1 MNGFGG
7 RTIILK
13 LHENVIIVNLF
24 LDSETSI
31 TVDASSL
38 QGFDELSEE
47 DFNVFHEG
55 FMVGLGL
62 GPVSV
67 HMDPCPA
74 EEEGEVKEFTELKP
88 PSFISQIPSLATLK
102 PTPFIESEKGDSF
115 VLLPNLLLPEDL
127 VAGTLLFSDALNP
140 I

>member
-1 MNGFGG
+1 M
-7 RTIILK
+7 R
-13 LHENVIIVNLF
+13 ENITIVNLF
-24 LDSETSI
+24 LDSDVSI
-31 TVDASSL
+31 TVGASSL

-47 DFNVFHEG
+47 DLNVFHEG
-55 FMVGLGL
+55 FMVGLGFD
-62 GPVSV
+62 PVSV

-102 PTPFIESEKGDSF
+102 PTSFIESEKGDSL

-127 VAGTLLFSDALNP
+127 VKGTLLFSEKL

>member
-1 MNGFGG
+1 M
-7 RTIILK
+7 
-13 LHENVIIVNLF
+13 IVNLF
-24 LDSETSI
+24 LDSDVSI
-31 TVDASSL
+31 TVGASSL

-88 PSFISQIPSLATLK
+88 PSFISQFPSLATLK
-102 PTPFIESEKGDSF
+102 PTPFFKSENGDSL

-127 VAGTLLFSDALNP
+127 VEGTLLFSETL

>member
-7 RTIILK
+7 RTFILK
-13 LHENVIIVNLF
+13 LHENKIIVTFF
-24 LDSETSI
+24 LDSDASI

-62 GPVSV
+62 GPVSGPT
-67 HMDPCPA
+67 DPGLA

-102 PTPFIESEKGDSF
+102 PTPFIESEKGDSL

-127 VAGTLLFSDALNP
+127 VEGTLLFSEAL

>member
-1 MNGFGG
+1 M
-7 RTIILK
+7 R
-13 LHENVIIVNLF
+13 ENITIVNLF
-24 LDSETSI
+24 LDSDVSI
-31 TVDASSL
+31 TVGASSL

-47 DFNVFHEG
+47 DLNVFHEG
-55 FMVGLGL
+55 FMVGLGFD
-62 GPVSV
+62 PVSV

-88 PSFISQIPSLATLK
+88 PSSISKFPSLATLK
-102 PTPFIESEKGDSF
+102 PTPFIESEKGDSL

-127 VAGTLLFSDALNP
+127 VKGTLLFSEKL

>member
-1 MNGFGG
+1 M
-7 RTIILK
+7 R
-13 LHENVIIVNLF
+13 ENITIVNLF
-24 LDSETSI
+24 LDSDVSI
-31 TVDASSL
+31 TVGASSL

-88 PSFISQIPSLATLK
+88 PSFISQFPSLATLK
-102 PTPFIESEKGDSF
+102 PTPFTLKPTPFIESENGDSL

-127 VAGTLLFSDALNP
+127 VEGTLLLSETP

>member
-1 MNGFGG
+1 M
-7 RTIILK
+7 LK

-88 PSFISQIPSLATLK
+88 PSFISQFPSLATLK
-102 PTPFIESEKGDSF
+102 ATPFMSPRKE
-115 VLLPNLLLPEDL
+115 
-127 VAGTLLFSDALNP
+127 TLLFSYQIFYCQRTWLRVRYFFRKHQYNFS
-140 I
+140 

>member
-1 MNGFGG
+1 M
-7 RTIILK
+7 
-13 LHENVIIVNLF
+13 IVNLS
-24 LDSETSI
+24 LDSDVSI
-31 TVDASSL
+31 TVGASSL

-74 EEEGEVKEFTELKP
+74 EEEGKVKEFKELKP

-102 PTPFIESEKGDSF
+102 PTPFIESEKGDSL

-127 VAGTLLFSDALNP
+127 VEGTLLFSEAL

>member
-1 MNGFGG
+1 M
-7 RTIILK
+7 R
-13 LHENVIIVNLF
+13 ENITIVNLF
-24 LDSETSI
+24 LDSDVSI
-31 TVDASSL
+31 TVGASSL

-88 PSFISQIPSLATLK
+88 PSFISQFPSLATLKPTPFTLK
-102 PTPFIESEKGDSF
+102 PTPFIESEKGDSL

-127 VAGTLLFSDALNP
+127 VEGTLLFSETP

>member
-7 RTIILK
+7 RTFILK
-13 LHENVIIVNLF
+13 LHENKIIVTFF
-24 LDSETSI
+24 LDSDASI

-88 PSFISQIPSLATLK
+88 PSFISQFPSLATLK
-102 PTPFIESEKGDSF
+102 ATSSSPRKE
-115 VLLPNLLLPEDL
+115 
-127 VAGTLLFSDALNP
+127 TLLFSYQIFCCRRTWLRVRYFFRKP
-140 I
+140 